1 MTPLTELSS
10 ARIASLWETLKF
22 VSNPAELT
30 SAQANSILPV
40 FEEEARARELRQ
52 IRYLLQR
59 SGIKR
64 IKRFEDFDWKF
75 NPKLPREKLMAF
87 ANTSWSENIQNLV
100 LIGPS
105 GVGKSHLASALCYQA
120 IQQKIQTAFI
130 PCFDLVAK
138 LKRAR
143 NKHTLI
149 QYYSTVK
156 VFCLDELGYVFPSQ
170 EEANDIF
177 QIISKRSELATTIVT
192 TNLIPS
198 QWGKIFDAATATA
211 ILDRLNLK
219 GTFLTLE
226 GDSYRGRK

>member
-1 MTPLTELSS
+1 MTRLTELW
-10 ARIASLWETLKF
+10 RILKF
-22 VSNPAELT
+22 VSDPPALGPEEIQMLLP
-30 SAQANSILPV
+30 IL
-40 FEEEARARELRQ
+40 EAETKARETKQ

-64 IKRFEDFDWKF
+64 IKRLEDFDWKF
-75 NPKLPREKLMAF
+75 NPTLPREKFMAF
-87 ANTSWSENIQNLV
+87 RNAPWIENTQNLL

-105 GVGKSHLASALCYQA
+105 GVGKSHLASALCYEA
-120 IQQKIQTAFI
+120 IQNGTATAFI

-156 VFCLDELGYVFPSQ
+156 VFCLDELGYVFPTQ

-177 QIISKRSELATTIVT
+177 QIISKRSEIGSTIVT
-192 TNLIPS
+192 TNLVPS
-198 QWGKIFDAATATA
+198 AWGKIFDAATATA
-211 ILDRLNLK
+211 ILDRLSLK

>member
-1 MTPLTELSS
+1 MTRLNELLK
-10 ARIASLWETLKF
+10 ILKF
-22 VSNPAELT
+22 ISDPCSLT
-30 SAQANSILPV
+30 SEAAQTILPV
-40 FEEEARARELRQ
+40 LEEEARARELRQ
-52 IRYLLQR
+52 IHYLFAR

-64 IKRFEDFDWKF
+64 VKRLEDFDWKF
-75 NPKLPREKLMAF
+75 NPKLPREKFMAF
-87 ANTSWSENIQNLV
+87 RNPPWMDNAQNLL

-105 GVGKSHLASALCYQA
+105 GVGKSHLAAALCYEA
-120 IQQKIQTAFI
+120 IQKGIATAFI
-130 PCFDLVAK
+130 SCFDLVAK

-177 QIISKRSELATTIVT
+177 QIISKRSEIGATLVT
-192 TNLIPS
+192 TNLVPS
-198 QWGKIFDAATATA
+198 AWGKIFDAATATA

-226 GDSYRGRK
+226 GDSYRGKK